1 LWKPKVH
8 KIQVTGPILITAF
21 SRKLIQNKPIAL
33 FSMSNMGCF
42 VGGMANRNIAKHPSV
57 GMRGTRVPESLI
69 SVTGFVRAVAA
80 AIAVPRFPDL
90 YSGFE

>member
-1 LWKPKVH
+1 
-8 KIQVTGPILITAF
+8 
-21 SRKLIQNKPIAL
+21 
-33 FSMSNMGCF
+33 
-42 VGGMANRNIAKHPSV
+42 MANRNIAKHPSV